1 MGDFDFGASYYLKQN
16 ENILYWCIWVLVV
29 TITCI
34 IFLNFIIAEASASYQ
49 KVKDDLEPLIYKS
62 KANLIKEAE
71 MIMPDGIKNE
81 NLFPIFI
88 IIRSV
93 DMWFLQFKTQTLQK

>member
-81 NLFPIFI
+81 NLFPRFI

>member
-1 MGDFDFGASYYLKQN
+1 MGDFDFGASYYLKKN
-16 ENILYWCIWVLVV
+16 ENILYFIIWVLVV

-49 KVKDDLEPLIYKS
+49 KVKDDLEQLIYKS

-71 MIMPDGIKNE
+71 MIMPDSFKNE
-81 NLFPIFI
+81 NLFPRFV

-93 DMWFLQFKTQTLQK
+93 DMWFMLYQT